1 MGSKNIQ
8 FCNYNFIDEDADL
21 TYSSEDAVMVGDNVF
36 SVVRSKV
43 WNPTGIF
50 EITASNKIMKIND
63 GSAKTITLD
72 EDTYTAAELATE
84 MQTKLNASSSNW
96 TVSYNTTT
104 LKFVVSN
111 TGSVTLTISDNTNA
125 VWDTIGFTAGVDQ
138 TDTSFTPDEQRI
150 HTSEWILVD
159 NGTAQQV
166 DAVCMVCPIDEIF
179 GLSEDAVVRFQ
190 GNDVDSWDSP
200 PLDVQMTITDRGI
213 FEFYDQDVTDTEYR
227 YHRIQFID
235 PTNPDGTDALRI
247 GYLFIGQTTTITS
260 SNVAQGFSKEQEDP
274 SIEMV
279 SESGQRY
286 YDLRPKFERFQ
297 SLSIQNIAASDRVEI
312 EQIYNDYGKHEPLFI
327 SLDPTTEL
335 ETDASIYTKLMHF
348 EGSPSFNHLF
358 LTYYAV
364 NFQLRE
370 AV

>member
-1 MGSKNIQ
+1 VI
-8 FCNYNFIDEDADL
+8 
-21 TYSSEDAVMVGDNVF
+21 
-36 SVVRSKV
+36 RSQV

-50 EITASNKIMKIND
+50 EIAADNKVMKIND
-63 GSAKTITLD
+63 GAPKTITLD
-72 EDTYTAAELATE
+72 EDTYTTSELATE

-96 TVSYNTTT
+96 TVSYNATT
-104 LKFVVSN
+104 LKFGLSN
-111 TGSVTLTISDNTNA
+111 TASVTLTISDDTNA

-138 TDTSFTPDEQRI
+138 TDTSFTADEQRI

-159 NGTAQQV
+159 NAVAQQV

-179 GLSEDAVVRFQ
+179 GLSEDAVVRLQ
-190 GNDVDSWDSP
+190 GNDVNSWSAP

-213 FEFYDQDVTDTEYR
+213 FSFFDQDVTDTEYR
-227 YHRIQFID
+227 YHRIKFID
-235 PTNPDGTDALRI
+235 PANPEGTDDLRI
-247 GYLFIGQTTTITS
+247 GYLFMGQTTTITS
-260 SNVAQGFSKEQEDP
+260 SNVARGFTKEQDDP

-286 YDLRPKFERFQ
+286 YDLRPKYERFQ
-297 SLSIQNIAASDRVEI
+297 SLSIQNIAASDRTEI
-312 EQIYNDYGKHEPLFI
+312 EQIYNDFGKHEPIFI

-335 ETDASIYTKLMHF
+335 ESDSSIYTKLMYF
-348 EGSPSFNHLF
+348 EGNPSFNHLF